1 MANYREE
8 QIRNS
13 RRLARQILGAAALL
27 LALIGLFTV
36 LGWVVGAIQSVL
48 DDSDRRQEY
57 ADRLYGMVMLDP
69 LPFDDVSTV
78 DPGVF
83 KQAAIWGT
91 VYEVQSSGGS
101 LDQYERDPDT
111 GSAMIPKLEI
121 DTYIAN
127 LLGPDYPVSD
137 GSFTT
142 DEFVYQYNEEK
153 QCYLVPVT
161 SSVAQYTPE
170 VVKISTSGGK
180 RYVTVGYIPTTS
192 NSLSGELALTAP
204 TDPVK
209 YMDYVFTRGE
219 NRDWYLTALQESKM
233 EVVSTPTPTPTNA
246 LSQDT
251 QTMVED
257 QLNAA
262 MGATAT
268 PAPEEAATE
277 PAEAAEPESQS
288 EEPPAEDAASTDGDA
303 SSGDGE
309 ASSADEGGGEAD
321 SDAASGDEDAAD
333 NTVG

>member
-36 LGWVVGAIQSVL
+36 FGWVVNALRTAL
-48 DDSDRRQEY
+48 DDSGHRASY

-69 LPFDDVSTV
+69 LAFDDVNDV

-91 VYEVQSSGGS
+91 VYEIQKNGES

-121 DTYIAN
+121 DTYISN
-127 LLGPDYPVSD
+127 LLGPDYPITD
-137 GSFTT
+137 GSFSTE
-142 DEFVYQYNEEK
+142 EFVYQYNEEK

-170 VVKISTSGGK
+170 VEKISTSGGK
-180 RYVTVGYIPTTS
+180 MYVTVGYIPTTS
-192 NSLSGELALTAP
+192 NSTSGELSLTAP
-204 TDPVK
+204 TEPVK

-219 NRDWYLTALQESKM
+219 NREWYLSALQESEMKV
-233 EVVSTPTPTPTNA
+233 EATPEPSPTAAVT
-246 LSQDT
+246 QDT
-251 QTMVED
+251 QSMVES
-257 QLNAA
+257 QLDSTLTGAA
-262 MGATAT
+262 SDVDAEEGVQET
-268 PAPEEAATE
+268 PVQEETSEAPTEETTQE
-277 PAEAAEPESQS
+277 
-288 EEPPAEDAASTDGDA
+288 PAEDAASEETVSEDTASSQDAGSDA
-303 SSGDGE
+303 SG
-309 ASSADEGGGEAD
+309 
-321 SDAASGDEDAAD
+321 SDDA
-333 NTVG
+333 VG

>member
-1 MANYREE
+1 MANYKEE

-36 LGWVVGAIQSVL
+36 FGWVVSALRTAL
-48 DDSDRRQEY
+48 DDSGRRASY

-69 LPFDDVSTV
+69 LPFDDVNEV

-91 VYEVQSSGGS
+91 VYEIQREGGS

-127 LLGPDYPVSD
+127 LLGPDYQLTD
-137 GSFTT
+137 GSFST

-170 VVKISTSGGK
+170 VEKITTSGGK
-180 RYVTVGYIPTTS
+180 MYVTVGYIPTTS
-192 NSLSGELALTAP
+192 NSTSGELSLTAP
-204 TDPVK
+204 TEPVK

-219 NRDWYLTALQESKM
+219 NREWYLTALQESEMKV
-233 EVVSTPTPTPTNA
+233 EATPEPSPTAAVV
-246 LSQDT
+246 QDT
-251 QTMVED
+251 QSMVES
-257 QLNAA
+257 QLN
-262 MGATAT
+262 
-268 PAPEEAATE
+268 
-277 PAEAAEPESQS
+277 
-288 EEPPAEDAASTDGDA
+288 
-303 SSGDGE
+303 SSMT
-309 ASSADEGGGEAD
+309 
-321 SDAASGDEDAAD
+321 DAASGVQEETTQPESSAEEPAAESTESEETSPDDQEAVSSEASSDSGDEAESSDA
-333 NTVG
+333 VG